1 MSPELKDTR
10 IFTRTCKKII
20 LLDLE
25 IVVYIWLLSIA
36 STTSFC
42 K

>member
-1 MSPELKDTR
+1 MIKDIR
-10 IFTRTCKKII
+10 IFMRIYKKII

-25 IVVYIWLLSIA
+25 IIVFIWLLSID

>member
-1 MSPELKDTR
+1 MIKDTR
-10 IFTRTCKKII
+10 IFMRIYKKII

-25 IVVYIWLLSIA
+25 IIVFIWLLSIA

>member
-1 MSPELKDTR
+1 MR
-10 IFTRTCKKII
+10 IYKKII

-25 IVVYIWLLSIA
+25 IVVFIWLLSIA

>member
-1 MSPELKDTR
+1 MIKDTR
-10 IFTRTCKKII
+10 IFMRIYKKII

-25 IVVYIWLLSIA
+25 IIVFIWLLSID

>member
-1 MSPELKDTR
+1 MR
-10 IFTRTCKKII
+10 IYKMII

-25 IVVYIWLLSIA
+25 IVLFIWLLSIA

>member
-1 MSPELKDTR
+1 MR
-10 IFTRTCKKII
+10 IYKMII

-25 IVVYIWLLSIA
+25 IILFIWLLSIA

>member
-1 MSPELKDTR
+1 MIKDIR
-10 IFTRTCKKII
+10 IFMRIYKKII

-25 IVVYIWLLSIA
+25 IIVFIWLLSIA